1 MALEGARG
9 VGVEARE
16 GFVLAGNAGR
26 LVGVAARGAGF
37 RPPDDAGLLFAAAA
51 TDESE
56 PLDVVSCNAL
66 SAGGADSTEAFA
78 NCSNTQRLRILILI
92 ITILS
97 SNIKLH
103 KIIQKPETNVIRIL
117 FKCILASELREMH
130 SPFQISA

>member
-16 GFVLAGNAGR
+16 GFALAGNAGR
-26 LVGVAARGAGF
+26 PVGVAARGAGF

-51 TDESE
+51 DESE

-66 SAGGADSTEAFA
+66 SAGGAHSSEAFA
-78 NCSNTQRLRILILI
+78 NCSNTQRLRILILK

-103 KIIQKPETNVIRIL
+103 KIIQKPETNV
-117 FKCILASELREMH
+117 SEFCLNVYL
-130 SPFQISA
+130 PQK